1 MGMDAILCAMSEKRL
16 AMIEQEP
23 DLLEELL
30 DARLEGN
37 IPGLLDL
44 GKSWDALDVLLSARG
59 RDPVLGD
66 AILARSGRA
75 MRAKAAFGP
84 AQLLTPERVVEVS
97 EALDKLP
104 SGVIRARYP
113 DLLGLTVHGDY
124 GQDATAPGDG
134 KYIRECVREKR
145 ERELAELE
153 GRLKKL
159 VDLYRHATKDGYSM
173 MSVVV

>member
-1 MGMDAILCAMSEKRL
+1 MDAILCSLSEKRL

-30 DARLEGN
+30 EVRFSGT

-44 GKSWDALDVLLSARG
+44 GRSWDALDVLLSARG

-66 AILARSGRA
+66 AILARSGRT

-84 AQLLTPERVVEVS
+84 AQLLSPERVVEVS

-104 SGVIRARYP
+104 AGVIRARYP
-113 DLLGLTVHGDY
+113 DLKGLTVHGDY
-124 GQDATAPGDG
+124 GQETASSGDG
-134 KYIRECVREKR
+134 KYIRQVVREKQ
-145 ERELAELE
+145 ENEVAELE
-153 GRLKKL
+153 ARLKKL
-159 VDLYRHATKDGYSM
+159 VALYRRAAKEGQAM